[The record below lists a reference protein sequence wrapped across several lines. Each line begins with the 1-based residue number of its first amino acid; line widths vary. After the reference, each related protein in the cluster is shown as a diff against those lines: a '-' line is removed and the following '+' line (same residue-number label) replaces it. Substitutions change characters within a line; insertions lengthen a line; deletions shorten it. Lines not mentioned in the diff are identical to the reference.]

1 MATVIS
7 YPNNTINDTITVS
20 TSLDSAELVKYINV
34 DVSLAVDEDYIEVV
48 YNGET
53 ITLLITDEC
62 RYTPKD
68 IHYINKDGA
77 QQVFTF
83 FKASTEDINVSS
95 DEFETDKQPVNYFH
109 QFEKY
114 NVQAKKSLSVNT
126 GFISEDNNEDIKQML
141 LSSKVWL
148 YDESLNYIPLNVS
161 SKQLEYKT
169 RQKDRLINYTIK
181 FEYAFN
187 EINTI

>member
-1 MATVIS
+1 MATIIS
-7 YPNNTINDTITVS
+7 YPNNTINDTITINS
-20 TSLDSAELVKYINV
+20 TLNSSELIKYINV
-34 DVSLAVDEDYIEVV
+34 DVSLAVDEDYIEVT

-68 IHYINKDGA
+68 IHFLNKEGA

-83 FKASTEDINVSS
+83 FKASEDKINI
-95 DEFETDKQPVNYFH
+95 DAEDYETDKQPVNYFH
-109 QFEKY
+109 QFQKM
-114 NVQAKKSLSVNT
+114 NIQAKESFKVNT
-126 GFISEDNNEDIKQML
+126 GFVDQSTNEDIKQLL

-148 YDESLNYIPLNVS
+148 YDEDLNYIPLNVN
-161 SKQLEYKT
+161 SKSLTYKT
-169 RQKDRLINYTIK
+169 RQKDRLINYEID
-181 FEYAFN
+181 FNYAFN